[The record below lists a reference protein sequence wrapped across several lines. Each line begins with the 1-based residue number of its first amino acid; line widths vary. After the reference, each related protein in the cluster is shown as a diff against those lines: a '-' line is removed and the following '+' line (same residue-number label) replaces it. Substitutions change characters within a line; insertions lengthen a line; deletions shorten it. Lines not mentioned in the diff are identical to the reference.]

1 MPYKKKKRKKSF
13 LQKIV
18 NILDDF
24 AMWHKKLIRKV
35 RKWLNLTDYKLLWLS
50 FGEGVLI
57 GLLLAFIL

>member
-1 MPYKKKKRKKSF
+1 MTYKKKKRSIF
-13 LQKIV
+13 WHIEQK
-18 NILDDF
+18 LDDV
-24 AMWHKKLIRKV
+24 AMWHKRIIRKV

>member
-1 MPYKKKKRKKSF
+1 MTYKKKKRSIF
-13 LQKIV
+13 WHIEQK
-18 NILDDF
+18 LDDV
-24 AMWHKKLIRKV
+24 AMWHKKIIRKV

>member
-1 MPYKKKKRKKSF
+1 MTYKKKKRNIF
-13 LQKIV
+13 WHIEQK
-18 NILDDF
+18 LDDV
-24 AMWHKKLIRKV
+24 AMWHKRIIRKV

>member
-1 MPYKKKKRKKSF
+1 MPKKKKKSF

>member
-1 MPYKKKKRKKSF
+1 MPKKRKKSF

-18 NILDDF
+18 DILDDF

-57 GLLLAFIL
+57 GFLLAFIL

>member
-1 MPYKKKKRKKSF
+1 MPKKRKKSF

-35 RKWLNLTDYKLLWLS
+35 RKWLNLTDHKLLWLS

-57 GLLLAFIL
+57 GFLLAFIL

>member
-1 MPYKKKKRKKSF
+1 MPKKRKKSF

-18 NILDDF
+18 DILDNF

-57 GLLLAFIL
+57 GFLLAFIL

>member
-1 MPYKKKKRKKSF
+1 MPKKRKKSF

>member
-1 MPYKKKKRKKSF
+1 MPKKRKKSF

-50 FGEGVLI
+50 FFEGLILGIVLV
-57 GLLLAFIL
+57 ILF

>member
-1 MPYKKKKRKKSF
+1 MTYKKKKRSIF
-13 LQKIV
+13 WHIEQKI
-18 NILDDF
+18 DDV

>member
-1 MPYKKKKRKKSF
+1 MPRGRKKSF

-18 NILDDF
+18 DILDDF

>member
-1 MPYKKKKRKKSF
+1 MPKKKKKSF

-57 GLLLAFIL
+57 GFLLAFIL

>member
-1 MPYKKKKRKKSF
+1 MPKKRKKSF

-50 FGEGVLI
+50 FGEGLI
-57 GLLLAFIL
+57 IGILLVILF

>member
-1 MPYKKKKRKKSF
+1 MTYKKKKRSIF
-13 LQKIV
+13 WHIEQK
-18 NILDDF
+18 LDVV
-24 AMWHKKLIRKV
+24 AMWHKKIIRKV

>member
-1 MPYKKKKRKKSF
+1 MPKKRKKSF

-57 GLLLAFIL
+57 GFLLAFIL